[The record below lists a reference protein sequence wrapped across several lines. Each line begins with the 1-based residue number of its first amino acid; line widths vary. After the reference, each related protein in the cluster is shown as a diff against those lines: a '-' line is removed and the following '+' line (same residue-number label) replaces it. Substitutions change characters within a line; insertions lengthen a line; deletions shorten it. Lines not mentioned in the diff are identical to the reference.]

1 MILKRRETPTWT
13 EHLRV
18 SLWPRRSWARSLRYV
33 YLRLVRMRAAPHKVA
48 LGCAIGVFASVTPL
62 FGFQM
67 LLAGFLAIVLRA
79 NFASAMLGTFFGNP
93 LTWPVIW
100 AATYSAGCV
109 ILSIPTGLKLDTFYQ
124 NVAQFI
130 DALTRLS
137 LDTIIAAWNVLWP
150 FVYPMLIGSLPIGFA
165 AACAF
170 YYVSQRAAS
179 SYASRRAK
187 RLKAGLQ
194 AAF

>member
-1 MILKRRETPTWT
+1 MILKRREAPTWK
-13 EHLRV
+13 ERLRV
-18 SLWPRRSWARSLRYV
+18 SLWPRRSWERSLRYV

-48 LGCAIGVFASVTPL
+48 LGCAIGVFASITPL
-62 FGFQM
+62 FGVQM
-67 LLAGFLAIVLRA
+67 ILAGFLAMVLRA
-79 NFASAMLGTFFGNP
+79 NLASAMLGTFFGNP

-100 AATYSAGCV
+100 AATYSAGCAMLSV
-109 ILSIPTGLKLDTFYQ
+109 PSGLSIDAFRQ
-124 NVAQFI
+124 NVGVFI
-130 DALTRLS
+130 EAMSRLS
-137 LDTIIAAWNVLWP
+137 IETIVAAGNVLWP
-150 FVYPMLIGSLPIGFA
+150 FIYPMLIGSLPVGLA

-194 AAF
+194 AVY